1 MQTSDESVASRIS
14 DRVEMLEGVESSEL
28 ENSLEGNGVADIGVW
43 LESGGSACGVEEV
56 ILGIRGVK
64 KVEIFK

>member
-1 MQTSDESVASRIS
+1 
-14 DRVEMLEGVESSEL
+14 MLEGVESSEL